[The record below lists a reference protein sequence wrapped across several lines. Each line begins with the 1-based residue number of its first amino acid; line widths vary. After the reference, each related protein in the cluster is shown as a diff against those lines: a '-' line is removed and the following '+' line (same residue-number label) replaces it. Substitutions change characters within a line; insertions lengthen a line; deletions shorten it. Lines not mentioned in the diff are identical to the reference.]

1 MGTAGKRGLIA
12 AAVTVVCAVTVLAA
26 PGAAFAAPSPAPT
39 PSATPSGTPSATP
52 SAAPASPNR
61 DLEAVRRKLDALYH
75 DAAVA
80 TDAYNAAAEKA
91 KQQSAQIVELA
102 RKIVAGQ
109 ERLDRLKDRAG
120 AAARQQ
126 YRSGGLP
133 PGAQLVFS
141 DDPQHFLDGAGRV
154 IQGQRAAK
162 ALIEETTRTQQ
173 DLKQYAADA
182 SAQWRKLEQNRKA
195 KEAAREKVKKQIAE
209 AEKLESR
216 LEQQEKERLA
226 ELERQAAL
234 KAQTAWLDTG
244 VLKDVQDKASD
255 QGTKAVRYATAQMGK
270 PYEWGAEGPRTY
282 DCSGLTSQAWAHAGH
297 PIPRTSQ
304 EQWRRLKHVD
314 VTDMRPGDLVIYFGD
329 ASHVGLY
336 IGDGTIV
343 HAPRPGR
350 TVTVT
355 GAGSMP
361 ILGVVRPDA

>member
-12 AAVTVVCAVTVLAA
+12 AGITVVCAVTVLAA
-26 PGAAFAAPSPAPT
+26 PGAAFAAPSPVPT
-39 PSATPSGTPSATP
+39 PSATPSSSP
-52 SAAPASPNR
+52 APPPGR
-61 DLEAVRRKLDALYH
+61 DLEAVRKKLDALYH
-75 DAAVA
+75 DAALA
-80 TDAYNAAAEKA
+80 TDAYNAAEEKA
-91 KQQSAQIVELA
+91 KRQSAQIVDLA

-109 ERLDRLKDRAG
+109 ERLDRLKDRVG

-133 PGAQLVFS
+133 PGAQLVLS

-154 IQGQRAAK
+154 IQGQRATK

-182 SAQWRKLEQNRKA
+182 SAQWRKLEENRKA
-195 KEAAREKVKKQIAE
+195 KDAARDKIKKQIAE
-209 AEKLESR
+209 AEKLESQ

-244 VLKDVQDKASD
+244 VLKDVQDKGSEK
-255 QGTKAVRYATAQMGK
+255 GTKAVQYATAQMGK
-270 PYEWGAEGPRTY
+270 PYEWGAEGPKTY

-304 EQWRRLKHVD
+304 EQWKQLKHVD
-314 VTDMRPGDLVIYFGD
+314 VADMRPGDLVIYFDD